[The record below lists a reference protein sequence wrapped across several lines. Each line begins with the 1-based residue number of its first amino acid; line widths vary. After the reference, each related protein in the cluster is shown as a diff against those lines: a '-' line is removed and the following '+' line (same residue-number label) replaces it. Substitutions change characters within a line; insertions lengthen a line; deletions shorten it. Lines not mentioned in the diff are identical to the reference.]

1 MKINKDI
8 NIIYYIKKHFNDIL
22 SYTKI
27 INTYELFLENIV
39 YQKAIILDLIQIGE
53 NVNKLSDDI
62 KSFINKKDLR
72 GIINFRNQLVHGYEN
87 NDPDLIWNVIQNN
100 LPQLVKEICEIVRCN
115 YREHLKSLLNTEV
128 NVIIDRPINSVH
140 PNHNDIIYEVNY
152 GYITS
157 LIALDNEYQDA
168 YVLGV
173 NYPIKEFKGEVKAI
187 IHRLNDN
194 EDKLIVAPSN
204 LNFEIEE
211 IKRLINF
218 QEKYF
223 NIEIIKWWFYIIIF
237 YHLSFNIYQIL

>member
-1 MKINKDI
+1 MRIN
-8 NIIYYIKKHFNDIL
+8 NYI
-22 SYTKI
+22 
-27 INTYELFLENIV
+27 
-39 YQKAIILDLIQIGE
+39 
-53 NVNKLSDDI
+53 
-62 KSFINKKDLR
+62 
-72 GIINFRNQLVHGYEN
+72 
-87 NDPDLIWNVIQNN
+87 
-100 LPQLVKEICEIVRCN
+100 
-115 YREHLKSLLNTEV
+115 EHLKSLLNTEV

-140 PNHNDIIYEVNY
+140 PTHNDIIYEVNY

-187 IHRLNDN
+187 IHRINDN

-211 IKRLINF
+211 IKRLISF

-223 NIEIIKWWFYIIIF
+223 DIEIIK
-237 YHLSFNIYQIL
+237 